1 MVVLDCGFIIQY
13 NMPPRVFVPEL
24 QAELACPEACFQA
37 TSASE
42 CFAYL
47 TAWLSH
53 PSAAAG
59 RMSILEAIEHLSHE
73 DMGWEN
79 LRTFTHLG
87 YLNFGF
93 LAMGKSALSYDFC
106 MD

>member
-1 MVVLDCGFIIQY
+1 MVILDCGFIIQF
-13 NMPPRVFVPEL
+13 NMPPRVFIPEL
-24 QAELACPEACFQA
+24 QADLACPEACFQA

-42 CFAYL
+42 CFTYL
-47 TAWLSH
+47 TTWVSH

-59 RMSILEAIEHLSHE
+59 RMSILKAVEHLSHE

-87 YLNFGF
+87 FLNLGF
-93 LAMGKSALSYDFC
+93 LAMGT
-106 MD
+106 